1 MDLNASQQILQ
12 LKRELHAVTEVA
24 KTLTLPLELPELL
37 DETMKRIV
45 GVLPAAQ
52 MGSVMLWD
60 QASGLFRLSAAF
72 GVDADTLQQIGLRAG
87 EAITGKVFDS
97 GQICLLRDPA
107 EVAAAMADLRPANLS
122 VLARSTGR
130 EILPLCV
137 VAAPVRV
144 ADQNYGVLLLES
156 FEGTEF
162 LSKGDLSF
170 VQTIA
175 DLIALAIDRARLEA
189 KADAVRE
196 ARESERLRSEL
207 MATLSHELR
216 MPLTTIKG
224 YATALLLD
232 NQDWGEEKTLSFLRL
247 IDAECDTMQEMVK
260 DILDSSIID
269 VNQLQLEPEPIRLPL
284 IGMEAAAEVQRHT
297 DIHRLVVEFPE
308 DFPILVADPRWIK
321 QVFRNI
327 LENAIKYSIDGGTVV
342 VRGEFVRGEK
352 KAGHVVVSVSDQ
364 GIGIS
369 PEDLIPLFE
378 KFFRVKDATRFHIS
392 GTGLGLPIAR
402 AIVEAHGG
410 RIWVE
415 SKLGQG
421 TTVYFSL
428 PIPKDVPHED

>member
-1 MDLNASQQILQ
+1 MDLNVSHQILR
-12 LKRELHAVTEVA
+12 LERELHAVTEVA

-37 DETMKRIV
+37 DETMKKVV

-60 QASGLFRLSAAF
+60 QASGLFRLGAAF
-72 GVDADTLQQIGLRAG
+72 GVDAETLQQIGLRAG
-87 EAITGKVFDS
+87 ESITGKVFDN
-97 GQICLLRDPA
+97 GQACILRDPI
-107 EVAAAMADLRPANLS
+107 EVATAMADLRPANRS

-130 EILPLCV
+130 DILPLCV

-144 ADQNYGVLLLES
+144 ADQNYGVLLLETYQ
-156 FEGTEF
+156 GANILTE
-162 LSKGDLSF
+162 GDLPF

-196 ARESERLRSEL
+196 AREAERMRSEM

-224 YATALLLD
+224 YSTALLLD
-232 NQDWGEEKTLSFLRL
+232 NVDWGGEKTQDFLQL
-247 IDAECDTMQEMVK
+247 IDAECDTMQEMIK

-269 VNQLQLEPEPIRLPL
+269 VNQLQLDTEPIRLPT
-284 IGMEAAAEVQRHT
+284 IGREVAGEVQRRT
-297 DIHRLVVEFPE
+297 ENHRLIVDFPA
-308 DFPILVADPRWIK
+308 DFPILIADPRWIK

-327 LENAIKYSIDGGTVV
+327 LENAIKYSIDGGLVV
-342 VRGEFVRGEK
+342 IRGEK
-352 KAGHVVVSVSDQ
+352 KPGNIVVSISDQ

-421 TTVYFSL
+421 TTVFFSL
-428 PIPKDVPHED
+428 PLPKEIPFEV